1 MLKLRVYKRVPPWL
15 LQYEELLLDAWE
27 WEPLSY
33 SRYRKE
39 LKSAVVQLPEDPAA
53 SGLNVINKKIA
64 DINTWK
70 DRVVTITSMAIHNQ
84 EQIKQIRDATSEVC
98 ADARFLLLRR
108 RKIKSLPNQ
117 QLREAAVNHYLRT
130 LLDFRQK
137 VDFAYRRA
145 RLFMQECRR
154 RMDRL
159 ESTYKALSRQLTV
172 IQMQLEIG
180 EIQRTGSR
188 KYVV

>member
-1 MLKLRVYKRVPPWL
+1 MLKLRVYQRIPPWL

-64 DINTWK
+64 DINALK

-130 LLDFRQK
+130 LIDFRQK

-180 EIQRTGSR
+180 EIQRTGR
-188 KYVV
+188 KYAI